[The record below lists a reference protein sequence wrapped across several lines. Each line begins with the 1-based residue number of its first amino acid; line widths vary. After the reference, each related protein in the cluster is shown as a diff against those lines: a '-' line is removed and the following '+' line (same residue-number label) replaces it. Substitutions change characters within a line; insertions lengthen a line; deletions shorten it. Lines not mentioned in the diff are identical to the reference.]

1 MFLHPAQL
9 LGRVLVEDLFLGH
22 LITLP
27 VIAHKQHVMERGGD
41 HSADDS
47 GANGEAEAEGV
58 RGCLY
63 R

>member
-1 MFLHPAQL
+1 
-9 LGRVLVEDLFLGH
+9 